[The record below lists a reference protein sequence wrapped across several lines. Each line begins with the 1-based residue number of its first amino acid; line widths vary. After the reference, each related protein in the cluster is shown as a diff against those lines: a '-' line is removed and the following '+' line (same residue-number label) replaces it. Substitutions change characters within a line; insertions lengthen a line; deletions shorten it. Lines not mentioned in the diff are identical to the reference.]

1 MGSRREKTLETKR
14 ILKDQG
20 KKLQQVTSQRPMLA
34 EIALIGI
41 GAMDIAAIDREEEE
55 IDLVKDENSSQ
66 DNIEEIVEIADIM
79 AIADTEG
86 IEDTEVIEGIEGIEE
101 KGPKDMIDTT
111 GEIVIIEVIGM
122 IGAIGIIMEIETK
135 GTIEATEEITE
146 DLTEDSK
153 DSQDNILIRVK
164 ACPNKL
170 PSNRKTIDSI
180 VLNNL

>member
-41 GAMDIAAIDREEEE
+41 GAMDIAAIDREEE

-86 IEDTEVIEGIEGIEE
+86 IEDTEVIEGIEGIEVTEE
-101 KGPKDMIDTT
+101 KGLKDMIDTT

-153 DSQDNILIRVK
+153 DS
-164 ACPNKL
+164 
-170 PSNRKTIDSI
+170 
-180 VLNNL
+180 